1 MKYPIHFIINLFI
14 IACIVS
20 CKKEG
25 IKPTELIVEN
35 KDVIQPK
42 ATIITGT
49 SDDPKAFKH
58 LNFLYLQVPKK
69 ELKLENFKVPN
80 HLDSIYF
87 KTEDLLESQ
96 YIEILAFGNKKV
108 YQLPIFITPGDH
120 IHINIKNEALAVAGT
135 HKSHYQFYKD
145 IDLNEY
151 PLFSNDLLQYKNK
164 CWEVFQKREGLLE
177 DFILKNPEVSEDF
190 IEKTR
195 SRIQFE
201 YYSRILRLTI
211 DKSGRAIALDA
222 NHFEQVSHKY
232 GIETSLKFSE
242 SYFGNLSFELLND
255 PKVVKTKNYL
265 GILRSYVH
273 LNQNLT
279 DSYAPSQFI
288 IEKNIFLNEFS
299 NKAQEG
305 GLANT
310 ILTYIQVSPFRN
322 SNNIKQAIKEFK
334 ELFPNSNYIIKIEEL
349 AENIE
354 LLNKLPPKEVLE
366 EKLLTIKGDTISFND
381 MLVQTDKKI
390 RVIDFWASWCG
401 PCITDIKYGGKNKA
415 LFANDYLLDW
425 VYISIDTDVVKWQ
438 QKALELKK
446 YGTLKNQY
454 LLLDPINSALKKKFE
469 LNSIPRYVIIDK
481 NGFLV
486 NDKAPKPTEYDSFI
500 GALKDIKNY

>member
-1 MKYPIHFIINLFI
+1 MPFIINLFI
-14 IACIVS
+14 IVCIVS
-20 CKKEG
+20 CKKEAV
-25 IKPTELIVEN
+25 KPTELIVEN
-35 KDVIQPK
+35 KDAIQPIE
-42 ATIITGT
+42 TIITGT
-49 SDDPKAFKH
+49 SDDPQAFKY
-58 LNFLYLQVPKK
+58 LNFLYLDIPKK
-69 ELKLENFKVPN
+69 ELKSESFKVPN
-80 HLDSIYF
+80 HPDSIFF
-87 KTEDLLESQ
+87 KTENLLESQ
-96 YIEILAFGNKKV
+96 YIEILAFGIKKV
-108 YQLPIFITPGDH
+108 YNLPIFMSPGDS
-120 IHINIKNEALAVAGT
+120 IHIIIKNEALAVVGT
-135 HKSHYQFYKD
+135 HKSHYKFYKD

-151 PLFSNDLLQYKNK
+151 PIFKNDLLQYKNS
-164 CWEVFQKREGLLE
+164 CWEVFQKRDRLFE

-211 DKSGRAIALDA
+211 DKSGRSIELDE

-265 GILRSYVH
+265 GVLRSYVH

-279 DSYAPSQFI
+279 DSYAPSQFL

-322 SNNIKQAIKEFK
+322 SNNIKEAIKEFK
-334 ELFPNSNYIIKIEEL
+334 VLFPNSNYIIKIEEL

-354 LLNKLPPKEVLE
+354 LLNKLPPKEILE
-366 EKLLTIKGDTISFND
+366 EKLLTIKGDTITFSD
-381 MLVQTDKKI
+381 ILVQTGKKI

-401 PCITDIKYGGKNKA
+401 PCVTDIKNGGKNKA
-415 LFANDYLLDW
+415 LFAKDYLLDW
-425 VYISIDTDVVKWQ
+425 VYISIDTDIEKWK

-481 NGFLV
+481 NGYLV
-486 NDKAPKPTEYDSFI
+486 NDKAPKPTEYNSFI
-500 GALKDIKNY
+500 AALNDINNH